1 MNQNKIKKFHKL
13 KKVLK
18 KYNQIIMIQ
27 TRIQKNVLL
36 QDNKR
41 YRKKYK
47 KRYKKIKIQVKNSQI
62 YYGK

>member
-27 TRIQKNVLL
+27 TQIQKNVLL
-36 QDNKR
+36 QDKKR
-41 YRKKYK
+41 YR
-47 KRYKKIKIQVKNSQI
+47 KRYKKIKIKNSQI